1 MGKVSAAGIWMK
13 TSHRRSGRPA
23 SRTSTWLAGSAESR
37 LASALPAEPPPTMTK
52 SYCKGAMGLSLPA
65 RAVCVRH
72 ANTSIAI
79 RTRLRA
85 AQLDGSGFLF
95 VSYRAVVYRAYSFA
109 VSNFSADNETAGSQA
124 TGGVQSVDRA
134 ISVLEILARRGEAG
148 VSEVAG
154 EIDVHKST
162 AFRLLGALEARG
174 LVEQAGERGKYRLG
188 FGIVRLAGAVTGR
201 IDITQQGRPV
211 CERLAEEIEETVNI
225 AVMEKQFAINLFQ
238 VRGPGAV
245 TAHNWVGQLTPLHA
259 TSSGKIMLAHL
270 PVKERAELL
279 SDAGLEKI
287 TPRTLT
293 SKTKLEK
300 NLAEARERG
309 YAWTLEELE
318 IGLHAMAAPIRSR
331 DGEVIAAVS
340 ASGPSYRFT
349 EERMHELA
357 PVLVRGAAEISHRM
371 GHLG

>member
-1 MGKVSAAGIWMK
+1 M
-13 TSHRRSGRPA
+13 
-23 SRTSTWLAGSAESR
+23 
-37 LASALPAEPPPTMTK
+37 
-52 SYCKGAMGLSLPA
+52 
-65 RAVCVRH
+65 
-72 ANTSIAI
+72 
-79 RTRLRA
+79 
-85 AQLDGSGFLF
+85 
-95 VSYRAVVYRAYSFA
+95 
-109 VSNFSADNETAGSQA
+109 SNFSADNETAGSPA
-124 TGGVQSVDRA
+124 GGVQSVDRA
-134 ISVLEILARRGEAG
+134 ISVLEILAQRGEAG

-201 IDITQQGRPV
+201 IDVTQQGRPV
-211 CERLAEEIEETVNI
+211 CERLAEELEETVNI

-259 TSSGKIMLAHL
+259 TSSGKILLAHL
-270 PVKERAELL
+270 PATDRAELL
-279 SDAGLEKI
+279 ATAGLEKV
-287 TPRTLT
+287 TPHTLT

-318 IGLHAMAAPIRSR
+318 LGLHAIAAPIRSR

-349 EERMHELA
+349 EERMHEVA

-371 GHLG
+371 GYIG